1 MKAVPTG
8 VGPRRLLGRIRD
20 VMAGEGTAQAKLDK
34 VVQIIAAAMVAE
46 VCSVYILRAGEVLE
60 LFATKGLR
68 RRAVHQTRLR
78 VGEGL
83 VGEIAAHAQ
92 PMALADAQSHPAFA
106 YRPETGEEI
115 YRSLMGVPIL
125 RSGRVAGVLVVQNKI
140 ARSYSDEDIEAMEI
154 TAMVVA
160 ELVAS
165 AELVNP
171 HERAPAEGNALLPIR
186 LDGVALNG
194 GLAMGQAVIHQPDIA
209 IRHVVAEDPEV
220 ELGRLNDAMAAVH
233 RDLDRLFG
241 SGALAS
247 AGEHRDVLDAY
258 RMVASDAGW
267 LGRIMDAI
275 RSGLTAEAAVQQVR
289 ENIRMRMSQISDPYL
304 RERLDDTEDLSLRLL
319 QRLTGGARAQAVRS
333 KLPADIVV
341 VARSMGPAELLDYD
355 PARLRGLIMERGSTT
370 AHVAIVARALDIP
383 VIGQVKDLFAKI
395 DAGDTV
401 IVDAENRQVFVRPV
415 EDVQQSFAEA
425 LRLRAVRRQAFS
437 QLRDE
442 PAVTLEKVE
451 VSLNINAGLEL
462 DVPQVHSTGADGIG
476 LFRTEIPFMVR
487 AAYPDVEA
495 QAALYRSVLDQARG
509 KPVVFRTLDVGGDK
523 DLPYFE
529 SESGENPALGWRA
542 IRIALDRPAMLRQQV
557 RALVRAAEG
566 RALSVM
572 FPMIAEVAEFNLA
585 RDVLD
590 MELAREQAAGREL
603 PKALSVGAM
612 VEVPS
617 LLWQLPA
624 LIERVDFLSVG
635 SNDLLQFLFASD
647 RGNPRIADRYDPL
660 SPAALK
666 VLRDIARTAARAG
679 RPLSLC
685 GEMASRPL
693 EAMALIGL
701 GYRSLSLAAA
711 SIGPV
716 KAMVRSL
723 RCRALEDYMKTILDS
738 DEHSLR
744 DRLKAFAQD
753 HGVAI

>member
-1 MKAVPTG
+1 MQAVPTG
-8 VGPRRLLGRIRD
+8 AGPRRLLGRIRD
-20 VMAGEGTAQAKLDK
+20 VMAGEGTAQGKLDK
-34 VVQIIAAAMVAE
+34 VVQIIAAGMVAE

-83 VGEIAAHAQ
+83 VGEIAAHAKS
-92 PMALADAQSHPAFA
+92 MALADAQSHPAFV
-106 YRPETGEEI
+106 YRPETGEDP

-125 RSGRVAGVLVVQNKI
+125 RSGRVAGVLVVQNKT
-140 ARSYSDEDIEAMEI
+140 ARSYSDEEIEAMEI
-154 TAMVVA
+154 TAMVVG

-165 AELVNP
+165 ADLVNP
-171 HERAPAEGNALLPIR
+171 GERAPAEGNALLPIR

-209 IRHVVAEDPEV
+209 IRHVVAEDPEI
-220 ELGRLNDAMAAVH
+220 ELKRLAEALASVH
-233 RDLDRLFG
+233 ADLDRLFG
-241 SGALAS
+241 SGQLAD

-258 RMVASDAGW
+258 RMVASDSGW
-267 LGRIMDAI
+267 SSRIRDAI

-289 ENIRMRMSQISDPYL
+289 ENIRMRMSQVSDPYL
-304 RERLDDTEDLSLRLL
+304 RERLDDMEDLSLRLL
-319 QRLTGGARAQAVRS
+319 QRLTGASTGQADRE
-333 KLPADIVV
+333 LPPNVVV

-355 PARLRGLIMERGSTT
+355 PRRLRALIMERGSTT
-370 AHVAIVARALDIP
+370 AHVSIVARALDIP
-383 VIGQVKDLFAKI
+383 VIGQVKDLFTKV

-415 EDVQQSFAEA
+415 EDVQQGFAESM
-425 LRLRAVRRQAFS
+425 RLRAERRQAYS

-442 PAVTLEKVE
+442 PAVTRDGAE
-451 VSLNINAGLEL
+451 VRLNINAGLEL

-487 AAYPDVEA
+487 ATYPDVDA
-495 QAALYRSVLDQARG
+495 QAALYRAVFDQAKG

-523 DLPYFE
+523 ELPYFE
-529 SESGENPALGWRA
+529 SEAGENPALGWRA

-557 RALVRAAEG
+557 RALVRAAQG
-566 RALSVM
+566 RPLAVM
-572 FPMIAEVAEFNLA
+572 FPMIAEVAEFVQA
-585 RDVLD
+585 RGVLD
-590 MELAREQAAGREL
+590 MELEREKAARGRL
-603 PKALSVGAM
+603 PKTLSVGAM

-624 LIERVDFLSVG
+624 LLERVDFLSVG

-647 RGNPRIADRYDPL
+647 RGNPRIADRFDPL
-660 SPAALK
+660 SPPALK
-666 VLRDIARTAARAG
+666 VLRDVARAAEKAG
-679 RPLSLC
+679 VPLSLC

-701 GYRSLSLAAA
+701 GYRSLSLAAT

-723 RCRALEDYMKTILDS
+723 RCRPLEDYLKTIMEGS
-738 DEHSLR
+738 EHSLR
-744 DRLKAFAQD
+744 DRLKSFAQD
-753 HGVAI
+753 HGVLI